1 MEIRLGMPHLAPKKV
16 PIAKV
21 DHLLHNVQAQP
32 KKERDAEKEQRIQM
46 ADAIYMD
53 NNI

>member
-1 MEIRLGMPHLAPKKV
+1 MEIRSGMLHLGQKRIL
-16 PIAKV
+16 IATV

-32 KKERDAEKEQRIQM
+32 KKGRDVEKEQRIPM

-53 NNI
+53 NHI